1 MKKLFINYQEPFKA
15 QIKNNIET
23 DDSFF
28 DQYRQ
33 AARLLES
40 LLLAQ
45 RNNSDALSENVFSST
60 KDYREHN
67 NNIIA
72 FCGDRG
78 YGKTSVM
85 LSFLEHVKNVSCG
98 ISKESCLFSHDSI
111 VKETVISDTIYIEPS
126 TLENE
131 HNILDLLLANM
142 FQNVKHKIEQNSNCV
157 SLDKKNYLLQCFQN
171 VYRTVSL
178 IKDSKSMLEKEF
190 DDEGDLSKLS
200 RMSESIRLKPMFM
213 QLLQAYLSFMCSNN
227 HSKNTVNN
235 VVIIAIDDLDISF
248 SNAYTIAEQIRKYLI
263 IPGLVIFMAIK
274 IPQLQFC
281 IEEYNIRHFQMY
293 MNLKDQ
299 KSYVLDDIK
308 NLSYKYIAKLIPL
321 AHRVLLSKLGDIRD
335 VVLYEGGKTCDNPI
349 EHMDEVLSQKT
360 GTHLL
365 DCLGS
370 HSPVMVDNLRD
381 FINVMSI
388 IRSFDSPLTKS
399 GEFNPEILMKN
410 IEKYFFACF
419 IPLLEE
425 RIGKDSLYEKIIDL
439 TNFGD
444 NGDFHKE
451 VNMILYTIK
460 QAIEKR
466 NGVPMEWLTISPST
480 GMHYSSL
487 CDCLTNSNQ
496 ILLCGQASEEEM
508 VLVEAIKFLYRSRLS
523 YFWRALRL
531 PKNKRQSN
539 FSFLRFTNRLI
550 WGNSINY
557 YMGAI
562 VVENQQIS
570 RMRFNLK
577 TNVAYNCIAK
587 KLKLAD
593 KFLLADDRKYM
604 ERFNTFASDDEKKRY
619 VLSLLIFGML
629 SNNSYNISTAGFVI
643 NAWSYYWG
651 NSRRFF
657 DSIQVSIENYIL
669 YMCILD
675 DLPRL
680 LRFDLLEIESE
691 YYEEIIE
698 KLKKYNMRN
707 MENLGVLICNPDYME
722 KVYNYAFAGLN
733 YDYTGFDDEYI
744 IKNFF
749 QVMNEWLSKLELA
762 YWKSDQNQALNI
774 SIFRYG
780 DGENDFLDVSEIY
793 AELFNLLKNDIQ
805 RGSIANVSKPIEGL
819 QELLDSLEGRN
830 VKIPYGDFKFIRKAR
845 KNATVRSLKKNILN
859 MAKEIGLY
867 IYLSHDFAYLN
878 GEWKDNIIRVFIA
891 FSGENFSSGNPIAPA
906 ELIKEY
912 NSLAERFD
920 YNWLRMRIDELKLKF
935 KS

>member
-15 QIKNNIET
+15 QIKNNIEV
-23 DDSFF
+23 DDIFF
-28 DQYRQ
+28 EQYRQ
-33 AARLLES
+33 AARLFEA

-45 RNNSDALSENVFSST
+45 RNNAEKISENVFSNI
-60 KDYREHN
+60 KDYREYN

-85 LSFLEHVKNVSCG
+85 LSFLEHVKNVSYG
-98 ISKESCLFSHDSI
+98 ISRESCLFSHDSI
-111 VKETVISDTIYIEPS
+111 VKETVISDAIYIEPS

-157 SLDKKNYLLQCFQN
+157 SLDEKNYLLQCFQN

-200 RMSESIRLKPMFM
+200 RLSESIRLKPMFM

-248 SNAYTIAEQIRKYLI
+248 SNAYTMAEQIRKYLI
-263 IPGLVIFMAIK
+263 IPGIVIFMAIK

-308 NLSYKYIAKLIPL
+308 NLSYKYISKLIPL

-335 VVLYEGGKTCDNPI
+335 VVLYEGGKTFDNPI
-349 EHMDEVLSQKT
+349 EYMNEVLSQKT

-365 DCLGS
+365 DCLGA

-381 FINVMSI
+381 FINVMNI
-388 IRSFDSPLTKS
+388 ITSFDSPITKW
-399 GEFNPEILMKN
+399 GEFNSEMLLNN
-410 IEKYFFACF
+410 IEKCFFACF
-419 IPLLEE
+419 MPLLEE
-425 RIGKDSLYEKIIDL
+425 RIGKDSLYKKIIDL
-439 TNFGD
+439 TNFYD
-444 NGDFHKE
+444 NGDFHKQ

-466 NGVPMEWLTISPST
+466 NGVSIEWFTIFPPN

-487 CDCLTNSNQ
+487 CDCLANSNK
-496 ILLCGQASEEEM
+496 ILLCGQVSDEEM
-508 VLVEAIKFLYRSRLS
+508 TLVETIKFIYRSRLS
-523 YFWRALRL
+523 YFWRYLRL
-531 PKNKRQSN
+531 SENKRQSN
-539 FSFLRFTNRLI
+539 FLFLRFTNNLI
-550 WGNSINY
+550 WGNNINY
-557 YMGAI
+557 FMGVA
-562 VVENQQIS
+562 VVENHHIN
-570 RMRFNLK
+570 RMRFNLR
-577 TNVAYNCIAK
+577 TNVAYNCIAQ
-587 KLKLAD
+587 KLNLSD
-593 KFLLADDRKYM
+593 KFLLAYDSKYM
-604 ERFNTFASDDEKKRY
+604 EKFYTFDSDEEKRRY

-629 SNNSYNISTAGFVI
+629 SNNFYNIETTGMVI

-651 NSRRFF
+651 NSRRFYDF
-657 DSIQVSIENYIL
+657 IQVSIENYIL

-680 LRFDLLEIESE
+680 LRFDLLGIESE

-733 YDYTGFDDEYI
+733 YDYTGLDDEYI

-762 YWKSDQNQALNI
+762 YWTSDQNQALNI

-780 DGENDFLDVSEIY
+780 DGEDDFLDISELY
-793 AELFNLLKNDIQ
+793 AELFNLLKNDLQ
-805 RGSIANVSKPIEGL
+805 RDSIANVSKPVEGL
-819 QELLDSLEGRN
+819 QELLDSLESRN

-878 GEWKDNIIRVFIA
+878 GEWKDNIIRAYTA
-891 FSGENFSSGNPIAPA
+891 FSSEMFSSGNTIAPA

-912 NSLAERFD
+912 NALAEHFD
-920 YNWLRMRIDELKLKF
+920 YNWMRMRIDELKLKF
-935 KS
+935 ES